1 MARIAKFS
9 DQQLIDAA
17 RELCL
22 EGGPSAATIGAI
34 AGRIGAP
41 VGSVY
46 HRFRS
51 RELILAHVLLDAV
64 EAFQTPY
71 LELAERDDVTAGEVA
86 GYFIEWVVAHPGHAR
101 LLTLYRRSEF
111 LSGGMPDELA
121 ERAKRLQQD
130 VFEFQRVLC
139 RRWLGRVSR
148 RGKDAVRLAV
158 MEIPY
163 GAVRGRLSREERF
176 PEDLTRLVAA
186 AADAVIASAKER

>member
-1 MARIAKFS
+1 MARIAKFT

-17 RELCL
+17 RQLCL

-34 AGRIGAP
+34 AGKVGAP

-64 EAFQTPY
+64 EAFQGPY
-71 LELAERDDVTAGEVA
+71 LELGQQEQLTAGDVA
-86 GYFIEWVVAHPGHAR
+86 GYFVAWVLEHPDHAR

-111 LSGGMPDELA
+111 LTGGMPEELA
-121 ERAKRLQQD
+121 ERARVLQED
-130 VFEFQRVLC
+130 VLEFQRALC
-139 RRWLGRVSR
+139 RRWFGRVSQ

-163 GAVRGRLSREERF
+163 GAVRGRLSRSERF
-176 PEDLTRLVAA
+176 PEDLMRLVAA